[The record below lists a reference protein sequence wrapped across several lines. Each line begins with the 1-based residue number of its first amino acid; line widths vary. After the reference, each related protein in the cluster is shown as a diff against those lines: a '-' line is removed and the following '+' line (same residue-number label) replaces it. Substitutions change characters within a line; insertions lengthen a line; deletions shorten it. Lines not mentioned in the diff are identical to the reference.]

1 MISDKRCFEVIDT
14 SSHTLSVGLL
24 QCSAGRNN
32 WHLDK
37 TATIITEY
45 WGSFS
50 VWSLAVGPHHSSAL
64 VVILVWK
71 CIHGVAPPYLQEF
84 CVPVE
89 KLPGRPR
96 LRSAS
101 AGCVNLPKVTYVGR
115 PAQLHYPRAHSLE
128 QSDTS
133 SAWQQLV
140 TEHASAAAEDPSRK

>member
-1 MISDKRCFEVIDT
+1 M
-14 SSHTLSVGLL
+14 
-24 QCSAGRNN
+24 
-32 WHLDK
+32 
-37 TATIITEY
+37 
-45 WGSFS
+45 
-50 VWSLAVGPHHSSAL
+50 GPHHSSAL
-64 VVILVWK
+64 VVRRRIVFKTVILVWK

-133 SAWQQLV
+133 SA
-140 TEHASAAAEDPSRK
+140 